1 MIDQDKTKE
10 QLIEEL
16 IELRRRVSALEGEAG
31 RASEI
36 EEPPSRIHRYLV
48 DGKYGIRDLVDVDAL
63 RRVLQAFSKATGFT
77 TGLVDYPMQ
86 KVLIATG
93 WRDICA
99 KFHRAYPDSMR
110 RCKKSNALLT
120 EKLHSQKRSSIG
132 ECDNGLVDGA
142 TPIIIK
148 GVHIAS
154 IKTGQVFFQRPHAE
168 YFRQQAEMF
177 GYDPEEYLNAL
188 NAVPVVS
195 ESQFRDA
202 LSFLSELATMIVEL
216 GMNNLEIR
224 GTLSELEQEI
234 NERKRTEIA
243 LNDSR
248 EELRHLSSRL
258 LIAQEEERKRIAGE
272 LHDSLGSHLT
282 AVIFA
287 LETARKRLA
296 RGVSD
301 PECLDGP
308 IAEVKDIIEEV
319 RGIWMAL
326 RPTILD
332 KAGLIPALEW
342 FFDQYENNYPEI
354 GVTRDFD
361 IVEENIPEP
370 LKIVFFRIVQEAFNN
385 IAKHSRAASAR
396 IFISKSDD
404 GIELT
409 IKDNGVGYDDCVL
422 RSSAT
427 EERGIGLTSM
437 RERTEQSGGV
447 FAITSVPGRGTTLRT
462 FWPV

>member
-1 MIDQDKTKE
+1 MIDQEKTKE

-16 IELRRRVSALEGEAG
+16 LQLRRRVAELEGEAERNIG
-31 RASEI
+31 V
-36 EEPPSRIHRYLV
+36 EEQPSRIHRYLV
-48 DGKYGIRDLVDVDAL
+48 DGKYGIRDLVDIDAL

-93 WRDICA
+93 WREICA

-120 EKLHSQKRSSIG
+120 EQLQSQKRSSIN
-132 ECDNGLVDGA
+132 ECENGLMDGA

-148 GVHIAS
+148 GIHIAS
-154 IKTGQVFFQRPHAE
+154 IKTGQVFFQRPHME
-168 YFRQQAEMF
+168 YFRNQAEMF
-177 GYDPEEYLNAL
+177 GYDPEEYINAL

-195 ESQFRDA
+195 EGQFRDA

-224 GTLSELEQEI
+224 GTLNELEEEI
-234 NERKRTEIA
+234 SERKRTEFA
-243 LNDSR
+243 LNNSR
-248 EELRHLSSRL
+248 EELKHLSSRL

-282 AVIFA
+282 AVTFA
-287 LETARKRLA
+287 LQTARKRLS

-301 PECLDGP
+301 PSCLDNP
-308 IAEVKDIIEEV
+308 IAEVKSIIEEV

-332 KAGLIPALEW
+332 NVGLLPALDW
-342 FFDQYENNYPEI
+342 YLDQYANNYPEI
-354 GVTRDFD
+354 GVAREFQIDE
-361 IVEENIPEP
+361 INIPEQ
-370 LKIVFFRIVQEAFNN
+370 LKIVLFRIVQEAFNN
-385 IAKHSRAASAR
+385 IAKHSQAKSAQ
-396 IFISKSDD
+396 IHMKWTDS

-409 IKDNGVGYDDCVL
+409 IKDNGVGFDMAAL
-422 RSSAT
+422 QPSAG

-437 RERTEQSGGV
+437 RERAELSGGV
-447 FAITSVPGRGTTLRT
+447 FAFKSIPGRGTTLRT
-462 FWPV
+462 YWPL